1 MLGTS
6 LAMAIAIAG
15 GASRAGAGQPFGAEP
30 ASQRIYTVRSGD
42 TVWGIAS
49 RIAGPEADPRPLVD
63 RILRANDLR
72 ATSLRAG
79 QTIVLPAP

>member
-1 MLGTS
+1 
-6 LAMAIAIAG
+6 MAIAIAG
-15 GASRAGAGQPFGAEP
+15 GAARAGAGPRFAAEP
-30 ASQRIYTVRSGD
+30 ASQRTYTVRSGD

-63 RILRANDLR
+63 RILRQNDLR

-79 QTIVLPAP
+79 QTLVLPAP